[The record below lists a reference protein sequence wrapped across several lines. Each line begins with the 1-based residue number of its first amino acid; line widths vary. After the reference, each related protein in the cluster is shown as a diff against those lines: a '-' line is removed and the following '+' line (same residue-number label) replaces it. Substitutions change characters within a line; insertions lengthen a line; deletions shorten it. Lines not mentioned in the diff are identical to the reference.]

1 MLTPLFAFPEDF
13 ITSSTEYL
21 ASTLDAVKIPLALV
35 FGIALMM
42 WIVNWIVGFVGRRAH
57 ARKA

>member
-1 MLTPLFAFPEDF
+1 MLTALFEFPTDF
-13 ITSSTEYL
+13 ITSSTDYL

-35 FGIALMM
+35 FGISLMM
-42 WIVNWIVGFVGRRAH
+42 WIVNWLVGFVGKRAH